1 MCWKLQAPGKAH
13 FPRFH
18 DRQMRL
24 EVVLGSALAGSWHLG
39 RDRPLL
45 PMSRAPDE
53 ATDAF
58 LVGGVTVHRAQS
70 SVLWSTSL
78 QIAHGVIGVS
88 AWDAMY
94 AMCREGSS

>member
-78 QIAHGVIGVS
+78 QIGDWRVGLGCNVC
-88 AWDAMY
+88 DV
-94 AMCREGSS
+94 